1 MAQTLDAS
9 SVQQS
14 INPEVRKLSSDAP
27 YRWLRKGWD
36 DFRSNLGPSL
46 SLGLLFVIA
55 GYAITLASWNT
66 PVLTITFV
74 TGFLLVAPAL
84 ALGFYELS
92 RRREQG
98 RETGFKV
105 LFSSWRDYGWA
116 VLLFGLLL
124 GVVMVAWG
132 RLTGLIVAVALPS
145 IGPYSNLLSWQAL
158 VSPEF
163 FVLYFTA
170 GLALAALVF
179 SLSVV
184 SIPMLMDR
192 KVDILTAA
200 YTSLRAVKQ
209 NPGVMLSWA
218 AIIAILTFAAMAA
231 GLVGLLISMPLIG
244 HASWHAYQEA
254 VAES

>member
-1 MAQTLDAS
+1 MAHTLNAT
-9 SVQQS
+9 SVNQS
-14 INPEVRKLSSDAP
+14 ITPEVRKLSSDAP

-74 TGFLLVAPAL
+74 TGFLLVAPVL
-84 ALGFYELS
+84 ALGFYALS

-98 RETGFKV
+98 KAPRFKALV
-105 LFSSWRDYGWA
+105 YSWRDYGWT

-132 RLTGLIVAVALPS
+132 RLTGLIVAVSLPA
-145 IGPYSNLLSWQAL
+145 IGPYSNLLSWQTLAT
-158 VSPEF
+158 PEF

-170 GLALAALVF
+170 GLLLAALTF

-200 YTSLRAVKQ
+200 YTSLRAVKH
-209 NPGVMLSWA
+209 NPGVMLRWA

-231 GLVGLLISMPLIG
+231 GFVGLLISMPLIG
-244 HASWHAYQEA
+244 HASWHAYREA

>member
-14 INPEVRKLSSDAP
+14 ITPGVRKLSSDAP
-27 YRWLRKGWD
+27 YRWLRRGWD
-36 DFRSNLGPSL
+36 DFRSNLVPSL
-46 SLGLLFVIA
+46 SLGLLFVVA
-55 GYAITLASWNT
+55 GYIITLASWNT

-92 RRREQG
+92 RRREQA
-98 RETGFKV
+98 RETGFKALV
-105 LFSSWRDYGWA
+105 TSWRDYGWA

-132 RLTGLIVAVALPS
+132 RLAGLIVAVALPS
-145 IGPYSNLLSWQAL
+145 IGPYSNLLSWQTL

-163 FVLYFTA
+163 FVLYFTT
-170 GLALAALVF
+170 GLVLAALVF
-179 SLSVV
+179 SLSVI

-200 YTSLRAVKQ
+200 YTSLRAVKH
-209 NPGVMLSWA
+209 NPGVMLRWA